1 MTKPKKKKPG
11 RGFQIGPKA
20 ILFALFALLLFPGAA
35 LSFDGPLQYRN
46 QFPLA
51 IPLATPYL
59 ESAAPESSLSAN
71 LSYSSVYLVK
81 NSAEWDFGLDMEI
94 TELTVRAKKSFGD
107 SLELGVDVPVIVFD
121 SGVMD
126 GFLSGYHRTFGFP
139 DYGRSARPRNSF
151 LFEVK
156 RNGATVVEGKD
167 GIAGLG
173 DVRLTVKKTVLA
185 GDPAISVL
193 AGLDLPA
200 GDARAGFGNGS
211 IGGGVALLLDKEITG
226 WLRSCWNL
234 GWEYPGD
241 LRGYETVRMKSY
253 FWGGAAFEAGVKN
266 GWSALA
272 QLYYERVPYPKT
284 NIGSIDRNAVL
295 LAAGGRYSSGADV
308 FELSLTEDPSTS
320 FAPDVSFTFSY
331 RRKF

>member
-1 MTKPKKKKPG
+1 MKKPPE
-11 RGFQIGPKA
+11 RGLKIKLKTT
-20 ILFALFALLLFPGAA
+20 LFALFALLLSPAAA

-51 IPLATPYL
+51 IPLGTPYL
-59 ESAAPESSLSAN
+59 ESAVPESSLSAN

-94 TELTVRAKKSFGD
+94 TDLTIRAKKSFGD
-107 SLELGVDVPVIVFD
+107 SLELGLDVPVLVFD

-126 GFLSGYHRTFGFP
+126 GFLTAYHKTFGFP
-139 DYGRSARPRNSF
+139 DYGRSARPQNSF

-156 RNGATVVEGKD
+156 RNGSAVVEGKD

-173 DVRLTVKKTVLA
+173 DVRLTAKKMVLT
-185 GDPAISVL
+185 GDPAISVML
-193 AGLDLPA
+193 GLDLPT

-211 IGGGVALLLDKEITG
+211 VGGGVALLLDKEITG
-226 WLRSCWNL
+226 WLKSYWNL
-234 GWEYPGD
+234 GFEFPGD
-241 LRGYETVRMKSY
+241 LRGFETVRMKSY
-253 FWGGAAFEAGVKN
+253 FWGGAAFEAGIKK
-266 GWSALA
+266 GFSALA

-295 LAAGGRYSSGADV
+295 FAAGGRYASGANV
-308 FELSLTEDPSTS
+308 FELSFTEDPSTS

-331 RRKF
+331 KRKF